1 VYHHLPRI
9 VNDESEV
16 LLLRKKE
23 SPEDPFFTIEVQKG
37 KLIQCR
43 TMKNQ
48 TDPEI
53 EGLVSSWVDETR
65 KSLLTSIEIA

>member
-1 VYHHLPRI
+1 ML
-9 VNDESEV
+9 
-16 LLLRKKE
+16 
-23 SPEDPFFTIEVQKG
+23 TTCG

-53 EGLVSSWVDETR
+53 EGLVSSWVDEAR
-65 KSLLTSIEIA
+65 KTLLTSIETP